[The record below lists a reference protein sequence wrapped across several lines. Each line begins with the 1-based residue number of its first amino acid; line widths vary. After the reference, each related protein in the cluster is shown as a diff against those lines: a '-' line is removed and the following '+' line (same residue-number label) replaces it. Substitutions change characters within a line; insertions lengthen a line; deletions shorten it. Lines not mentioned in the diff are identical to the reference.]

1 MPTLHPFDDNL
12 QRLVTETS
20 RQFKMR
26 LPTTIDATGE
36 ALLVLPEEERLW
48 WLVYLLK
55 TLDRAPESVGVLE
68 RLRTS
73 INERLAS
80 GEW

>member
-55 TLDRAPESVGVLE
+55 TLDRAPENVAVLE

-73 INERLAS
+73 INERLAN

>member
-1 MPTLHPFDDNL
+1 MPTLHPVDDNL

-55 TLDRAPESVGVLE
+55 TLDRAPESVAVLE

-73 INERLAS
+73 MDKRLAS
-80 GEW
+80 GGW

>member
-1 MPTLHPFDDNL
+1 MPSLHPVDDNL
-12 QRLVTETS
+12 QRLVAEAS
-20 RQFKMR
+20 RQFKTR

-36 ALLVLPEEERLW
+36 ALLALPENERLW

>member
-1 MPTLHPFDDNL
+1 MTTLHPVDDNL
-12 QRLVTETS
+12 QRLVAETS
-20 RQFKMR
+20 RQFKTR